1 MRQRIAGSVLAA
13 LLLLTCGG
21 CGISARQK
29 ELIGV
34 QAPYTK
40 FQMLDGSFRLLE
52 EYRGKKLVIVFWA
65 THCNAAWPKL
75 RRLEEFAESLG
86 RTDVVFLAVSLDKPE
101 DLALLKERISAVGIR
116 AFDHSFSGN
125 EGYDQAYTAFR
136 GEELPYIIVVDR
148 DGTVLG
154 IDTDDDFVYPLIAG
168 ASTQGY

>member
-1 MRQRIAGSVLAA
+1 MKAKMINAAFCA
-13 LLLLTCGG
+13 LLVLMCSG

-34 QAPYTK
+34 QAPPYTK
-40 FQMLDGSFRLLE
+40 FQMMDGSYRLIE

-75 RRLEEFAESLG
+75 RRLEEFAEHSG
-86 RTDVVFLAVSLDKPE
+86 RTDVAYLAVSLDKPE
-101 DLALLKERISAVGIR
+101 DLDLLKERISAVGIHSF
-116 AFDHSFSGN
+116 AHSFSGN
-125 EGYDQAYTAFR
+125 EGYDQAYSAFR

-154 IDTDDDFVYPLIAG
+154 IDTDDDFVYPLI
-168 ASTQGY
+168 SQ